1 MNASDAIVTSAS
13 HSRPVICNLLP
24 HTTLPGPMIKLPV
37 SRKFLLP
44 ALAGALLALIAAQDA
59 SAQQGSSSSQAAQGY
74 PDGAYGPVV
83 PRRPGGF
90 SRLTLSDIWGP
101 AKMPPAPMD
110 FGPHFDFPPEPLNGA
125 PLHDPYPN

>member
-1 MNASDAIVTSAS
+1 
-13 HSRPVICNLLP
+13 
-24 HTTLPGPMIKLPV
+24 MIKLPV

-59 SAQQGSSSSQAAQGY
+59 SAQQGPSGRQAAQGGY
-74 PDGAYGPVV
+74 PDSAYGPVV